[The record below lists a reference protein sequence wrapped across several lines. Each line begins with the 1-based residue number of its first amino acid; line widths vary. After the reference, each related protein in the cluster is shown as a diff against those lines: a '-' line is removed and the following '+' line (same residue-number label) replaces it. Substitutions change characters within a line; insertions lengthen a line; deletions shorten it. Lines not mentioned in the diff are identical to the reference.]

1 VPTIHFLDANGRLQ
15 AAPSDSFTFRPAV
28 YGILIEYDQIL
39 LLRDLE
45 SQLFC
50 PPGRIVAENEAPAQ
64 AVRHYFRRL
73 AEMTPVL
80 GPLLFVE
87 NQYREENDTF
97 WQLSVLYYAV
107 ERPSTASISFTE
119 DPEAKTRPEWV
130 RLDSLDRTRFQFGYE
145 AVQAGKLRLQL

>member
-1 VPTIHFLDANGRLQ
+1 MQ
-15 AAPSDSFTFRPAV
+15 AAPSESFNFRPAV

-39 LLRDLE
+39 LLRDPE

-87 NQYREENDTF
+87 NQYRKENDTF

-107 ERPSTASISFTE
+107 ERPSTASIRFAE
-119 DPEAKTRPEWV
+119 DPEAKTQPEWV
-130 RLDSLDRTRFQFGYE
+130 RLDSLDRTQFQFGYQ